1 MKYIKRKT
9 LYKTRR
15 ETIMMNS
22 VEIKNAIRDTAARAF
37 LNDHPDAL
45 AINGK
50 DYTFVIPVEIEG
62 KTYWAKAGFTSCA
75 YSDTKSRPAFNP
87 ETDATPALEAF
98 ENMLEEREA
107 NRLAREAKKKEK
119 AKSKDEDDDE

>member
-1 MKYIKRKT
+1 
-9 LYKTRR
+9 
-15 ETIMMNS
+15 MMNS
-22 VEIKNAIRDTAARAF
+22 VEIKNAIRDTAARTF

-75 YSDTKSRPAFNP
+75 YNDTKARPAFNP

-98 ENMLEEREA
+98 ENMLAEREA

>member
-1 MKYIKRKT
+1 
-9 LYKTRR
+9 
-15 ETIMMNS
+15 MMNS
-22 VEIKNAIRDTAARAF
+22 VEIKNAIRDTIARAF

-62 KTYWAKAGFTSCA
+62 KTYWGKAGFTSCQIA
-75 YSDTKSRPAFNP
+75 DTKARPAFNP
-87 ETDATPALEAF
+87 DTDATPALEAF

-119 AKSKDEDDDE
+119 AKSKNEGDDE

>member
-1 MKYIKRKT
+1 
-9 LYKTRR
+9 
-15 ETIMMNS
+15 MMNS

-45 AINGK
+45 AVNGK
-50 DYTFVIPVEIEG
+50 DYTFVIPVEVEG
-62 KTYWAKAGFTSCA
+62 KTYWAKMGITSCT
-75 YSDTKSRPAFNP
+75 YNDTKSRPAFNP

-119 AKSKDEDDDE
+119 AKSKDEDDE

>member
-1 MKYIKRKT
+1 
-9 LYKTRR
+9 
-15 ETIMMNS
+15 MMNS
-22 VEIKNAIRDTAARAF
+22 VEIKNAIRDTVARAF

-75 YSDTKSRPAFNP
+75 YCATKSRPAFDP

-98 ENMLEEREA
+98 ENMLAEREA

-119 AKSKDEDDDE
+119 AKSKNEDDE